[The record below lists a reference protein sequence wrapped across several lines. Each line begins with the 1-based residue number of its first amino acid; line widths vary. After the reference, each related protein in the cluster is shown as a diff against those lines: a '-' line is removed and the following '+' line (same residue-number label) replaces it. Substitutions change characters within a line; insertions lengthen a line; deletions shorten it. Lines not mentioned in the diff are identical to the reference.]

1 MVAVYL
7 LGHKVGDIEEPVI
20 YVRHHSYNYD
30 GQLVTKGLPNPFVDS
45 LTHDSIIVQIPRLHG
60 QINNRLDKVL
70 SIFDQ
75 TLKDGQNGQVLN
87 IDDSMYSGDDE
98 MQHILHRLLMAATN
112 ADMRQDMNVE
122 DEYYSIIEKRD
133 TEILQRDKL
142 LAQQNVQLAQKSA
155 QLEEQSAQIKE
166 QSAQIEEQNN
176 ALRNSV
182 QMLLK
187 TGLSID
193 AVADCLGLDLQTVKS
208 LGRIE

>member
-1 MVAVYL
+1 MKKDTRREREYAVCKIYL
-7 LGHKVGDIEEPVI
+7 PYL
-20 YVRHHSYNYD
+20 N
-30 GQLVTKGLPNPFVDS
+30 DS
-45 LTHDSIIVQIPRLHG
+45 RLFCVHL
-60 QINNRLDKVL
+60 QAK
-70 SIFDQ
+70 Q
-75 TLKDGQNGQVLN
+75 T
-87 IDDSMYSGDDE
+87 IWT
-98 MQHILHRLLMAATN
+98 IW
-112 ADMRQDMNVE
+112 E

>member
-1 MVAVYL
+1 
-7 LGHKVGDIEEPVI
+7 
-20 YVRHHSYNYD
+20 
-30 GQLVTKGLPNPFVDS
+30 
-45 LTHDSIIVQIPRLHG
+45 
-60 QINNRLDKVL
+60 
-70 SIFDQ
+70 
-75 TLKDGQNGQVLN
+75 
-87 IDDSMYSGDDE
+87 
-98 MQHILHRLLMAATN
+98 
-112 ADMRQDMNVE
+112 MRQDMNVE